1 MKNFADLTEREVLA
15 VAISSEEEDSRIYMT
30 FAEDL
35 AERYP
40 DSAKIFEE
48 MAEEERGHR
57 HRLLEMYEQ
66 RFGPHLPPIRRED
79 VKGFLRRRPIWL
91 TKNLPLDTIRK
102 EVETMELQAE
112 QFYIKAAEQAE
123 DVGVRRLLGDL
134 AEEEKGHEQ
143 LAVKL
148 TDKILSPDVRA
159 EEDKTRRRMFVLQYV
174 QPGLAGLMDGSVS
187 TLAPLFA
194 AAFATHQNWQTFLV
208 GLAASIGAGISMGF
222 AEALSDDG
230 SLTGRGSPWLRG
242 ATCGMM
248 TTLGGLGHSMPY
260 LVPDSWPNAF
270 WIATAIA
277 GVVVFFELWAI
288 AFIRAR
294 YMDTPFL
301 QAVFQIVLGGAI
313 VLARRHPDRRGV
325 AAMAQLPFSPPI
337 SGKNMSFHDAGSR
350 LMVPTRRMNFA
361 NFIVAAGVMVH
372 STPGPVTTFVT
383 ISSGSFEPVSS
394 IQLCAV
400 PFGSAAMIA
409 VASFTASRNAA

>member
-1 MKNFADLTEREVLA
+1 MKNFADLTEREILA
-15 VAISSEEEDSRIYMT
+15 IAISAEEEDGRIYMT

-40 DSAKIFEE
+40 DTAKLFEE
-48 MAEEERGHR
+48 MAEEEKGHR
-57 HRLLEMYEQ
+57 HMLLEMYEQ

-91 TKNLPLDTIRK
+91 TKNLPLDTIRN
-102 EVETMELQAE
+102 EVGTMEFEAE
-112 QFYIKAAEQAE
+112 RFYAKAADQAQ

-134 AEEEKGHEQ
+134 AEAEKGHEKV
-143 LAVKL
+143 AARL
-148 TDKILSPDVRA
+148 TDEILSPDALAR
-159 EEDKTRRRMFVLQYV
+159 EDQTRRRIFVLQYV

-242 ATCGMM
+242 AVCGVM
-248 TTLGGLGHSMPY
+248 TALGGLGHSLPY
-260 LVPDSWPNAF
+260 LVPDSLPNAF

-277 GVVVFFELWAI
+277 GLVVFFELWAI
-288 AFIRAR
+288 AYIRAR

-301 QAVFQIVLGGAI
+301 QAVFQIVLGGII
-313 VLARRHPDRRGV
+313 VLGV
-325 AAMAQLPFSPPI
+325 GILIGAA
-337 SGKNMSFHDAGSR
+337 
-350 LMVPTRRMNFA
+350 
-361 NFIVAAGVMVH
+361 
-372 STPGPVTTFVT
+372 
-383 ISSGSFEPVSS
+383 
-394 IQLCAV
+394 
-400 PFGSAAMIA
+400 
-409 VASFTASRNAA
+409 

>member
-40 DSAKIFEE
+40 ESAKLFEQ
-48 MAEEERGHR
+48 MAEEERTHR
-57 HRLLEMYEQ
+57 HMLLELYEK
-66 RFGPHLPPIRRED
+66 RFGPHLPPIRRD
-79 VKGFLRRRPIWL
+79 NVKGFLRRRPIWL
-91 TKNLPLDTIRK
+91 TKNLSLDAIRK
-102 EVETMELQAE
+102 EVGTMEFEAE
-112 QFYIKAAEQAE
+112 RFYVKAAEQAQ

-134 AEEEKGHEQ
+134 AEAEKGHEKT
-143 LAVKL
+143 AAKL
-148 TDKILSPDVRA
+148 TDEILKPDVRA
-159 EEDKTRRRMFVLQYV
+159 EEDETRRRVFVLQYV

-194 AAFATHQNWQTFLV
+194 AAFATHQNFQTFLV

-242 ATCGMM
+242 LTCGFM
-248 TTLGGLGHSMPY
+248 TALGGLGHTMPY
-260 LVPDSWPNAF
+260 LVPDSWNNAF

-277 GVVVFFELWAI
+277 GVVVFIELWAI

-301 QAVFQIVLGGAI
+301 QAVFQIVLGGVI
-313 VLARRHPDRRGV
+313 VLGV
-325 AAMAQLPFSPPI
+325 GILIGGA
-337 SGKNMSFHDAGSR
+337 
-350 LMVPTRRMNFA
+350 
-361 NFIVAAGVMVH
+361 
-372 STPGPVTTFVT
+372 
-383 ISSGSFEPVSS
+383 
-394 IQLCAV
+394 
-400 PFGSAAMIA
+400 
-409 VASFTASRNAA
+409 

>member
-1 MKNFADLTEREVLA
+1 MAVKKFTDLTEREVLA

-40 DSAKIFEE
+40 DSAKVFEE

-57 HRLLEMYEQ
+57 HRLLELYEQ
-66 RFGPHLPPIRRED
+66 RFGAHLPPIRRED
-79 VKGFLRRRPIWL
+79 VRGFLRRRPVWL
-91 TKNLPLDTIRK
+91 TKNLSLDTIRK

-112 QFYIKAAEQAE
+112 RFYARAAEHAQ

-134 AEEEKGHEQ
+134 AEQEKGHEL
-143 LAVKL
+143 LAAKL
-148 TDKILSPDVRA
+148 TGNILKPDVREA
-159 EEDKTRRRMFVLQYV
+159 EDRTRRRMFVLQYV

-194 AAFATHQNWQTFLV
+194 AAFATHQNWQTFVV

-230 SLTGRGSPWLRG
+230 SLTGRGSPVLRG
-242 ATCGMM
+242 LTCGAM
-248 TTLGGLGHSMPY
+248 TAIGGLGHTLPY

-277 GVVVFFELWAI
+277 GIVVFFELWAI

-313 VLARRHPDRRGV
+313 VLGV
-325 AAMAQLPFSPPI
+325 GILI
-337 SGKNMSFHDAGSR
+337 G
-350 LMVPTRRMNFA
+350 
-361 NFIVAAGVMVH
+361 
-372 STPGPVTTFVT
+372 
-383 ISSGSFEPVSS
+383 
-394 IQLCAV
+394 
-400 PFGSAAMIA
+400 
-409 VASFTASRNAA
+409 AS